1 MDDIAA
7 LLAEAIARRV
17 KDAQA
22 AKKAA
27 PAAGGYAGTAAPK
40 AVAPAAV
47 APKPVAPKA
56 AAPQPPPRPAPPA
69 APANPVASADDVF
82 ALAAA
87 ADAPSG
93 SVLLN
98 AFRGPG
104 SFLTAF
110 VLHEALGKPVALRD
124 DGPHF

>member
-1 MDDIAA
+1 VDDIAA

-27 PAAGGYAGTAAPK
+27 PARYAGTAAPK
-40 AVAPAAV
+40 AAGVPA
-47 APKPVAPKA
+47 PVAPKL
-56 AAPQPPPRPAPPA
+56 AAPKAVAPAPLPRPAPP
-69 APANPVASADDVF
+69 PVNPPSSADDVF
-82 ALAAA
+82 AIAAA
-87 ADAPSG
+87 ADAPSA

-110 VLHEALGKPVALRD
+110 VLHEALGKPVALRE
-124 DGPHF
+124 DGPLF